1 MAKWTPPLQP
11 MATYELDGQ
20 AVDAGE
26 TCIAVTRQDG
36 TAIAPGDYQALFNA
50 AIVLNQLMSAVYAA
64 LAALQPAVAADTGTG
79 IVTATVAGANLSAAQ
94 AIAEDDFAGQPVSV
108 VAGSG

>member
-11 MATYELDGQ
+11 MAIYELDGQ

-36 TAIAPGDYQALFNA
+36 TAIDPGDYQALFNA

-64 LAALQPAVAADTGTG
+64 LQPAVAADTGTG
-79 IVTATVAGANLSAAQ
+79 IVTATVVSANLSAAQ
-94 AIAEDDFAGQPVSV
+94 AIAEDDFAGKPLSV